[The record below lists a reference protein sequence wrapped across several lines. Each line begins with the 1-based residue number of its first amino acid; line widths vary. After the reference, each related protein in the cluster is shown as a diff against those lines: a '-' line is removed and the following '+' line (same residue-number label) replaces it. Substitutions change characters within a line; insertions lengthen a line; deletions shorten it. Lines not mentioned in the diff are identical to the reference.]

1 MEAAVPGVGLEGGAT
16 ARMASIKPRLC
27 NGLSA
32 GWGGVA
38 GDISRQPQLQ
48 EGVRFDDHVGYGFA
62 AILRPD
68 FASDLPNCV
77 LEQFALRGIMLVVA
91 GTPDLAAWL
100 LDIGAPAVVVRPD
113 RYMLGE
119 AQSVSELQALT
130 ALV

>member
-1 MEAAVPGVGLEGGAT
+1 
-16 ARMASIKPRLC
+16 
-27 NGLSA
+27 
-32 GWGGVA
+32 VA
-38 GDISRQPQLQ
+38 GDISRQPQLRD
-48 EGVRFDDHVGYGFA
+48 GVRFDDHVGYGFA

-119 AQSVSELQALT
+119 AQSVTELQALT